1 MICPKCGTENPD
13 YFVYCKH
20 CSELLPSDEP
30 TPQQRVAAKVD
41 AYSGYDPYSGVS
53 IEKLLNE
60 PYYDPRQRH
69 NAIDPWELLDGED
82 EPEGS
87 GRFSERLDEILPP
100 EREYRRRSRRVPL
113 DPDSVITH
121 TPRSARSAQGA
132 AGRPVVKGRA
142 AAIGRESAAPQK
154 TENEEPREAAYAS
167 AGKEEPPR
175 AAGPESRAASQY
187 DRYDDEDRPF
197 APSPKHAGDPVP
209 SSPLNAMQ
217 FDEEPVSG
225 PADGAGEGSPLSP
238 RGLGDRPDGGERP
251 GADPLQESAGRIR
264 AEKNAEAVLDDIF
277 DEDDAPYEEK
287 RPRKAKKERAH
298 ESRKPRKAEKAL
310 VDEEGEP
317 KKSRSGMIFWIVIAV
332 LAAALLFV
340 SFKIVTQ
347 NYGSIGAAFS
357 AWFGGGDENA
367 PNSDSSV
374 VVEATDHSGMEAHS
388 ITVYGADG
396 LTVVF
401 ADPTTG
407 AELKQAVLQNGGYKL
422 TIVDLNWIP
431 EDAGDLTTFDV
442 KPVIY
447 LLDAEG
453 NRTDLEVPGFTV
465 NVPPTAVTVTAPD
478 VSAPVSVE
486 STAATLTITGT
497 VEADTPTRLF
507 WEGEEYTSAIDTATG
522 AFTIEAPLTP
532 GKTDYTLKA
541 ALTRHGDVS
550 VAVTLESVVSELAV
564 TIDQLPATVTEDAVP
579 VSGKTEA
586 GATVTVTG
594 PGAGEVTVNGDGTF
608 SFTADLANAGYG
620 LAEFTVTAESGGR
633 KDTADFSLLRT
644 PEIDA
649 YSRKAQV
656 FDYKN
661 VLRNPNDSKGKI
673 FRLDATVQSSEKL
686 SEYHQVVLV
695 HVDGDSQK
703 PVTLDYFSNTELS
716 AGKSY
721 RFFADANGNT
731 EETDSAPKMPRMNAW
746 FAGRNG

>member
-1 MICPKCGTENPD
+1 M
-13 YFVYCKH
+13 
-20 CSELLPSDEP
+20 
-30 TPQQRVAAKVD
+30 AAKVD
-41 AYSGYDPYSGVS
+41 AYSGCDPYSGVS

-69 NAIDPWELLDGED
+69 NAIDPWELLDEEE
-82 EPEGS
+82 EPGGS
-87 GRFSERLDEILPP
+87 SRFSERLDEILPP

-142 AAIGRESAAPQK
+142 AAMGRESAAPQK
-154 TENEEPREAAYAS
+154 AENEEIRGVAYAS
-167 AGKEEPPR
+167 AGKEEPSR
-175 AAGPESRAASQY
+175 AVGRESRAVSRH
-187 DRYDDEDRPF
+187 DHYDDEDRPF
-197 APSPKHAGDPVP
+197 APSPKYSGDPVP
-209 SSPLNAMQ
+209 ASPLNAIQ
-217 FDEEPVSG
+217 FDEDPASA
-225 PADGAGEGSPLSP
+225 PADGAGGGSPLSP
-238 RGLGDRPDGGERP
+238 RGLGGRPAGGELP
-251 GADPLQESAGRIR
+251 GTGPLQENAGRIR

-277 DEDDAPYEEK
+277 DEDGAPYEEK
-287 RPRKAKKERAH
+287 RPRKAKKERAP
-298 ESRKPRKAEKAL
+298 ESKKPRKAETAL
-310 VDEEGEP
+310 VDEDDDRP
-317 KKSRSGMIFWIVIAV
+317 KRSRSGMIFWIVIAV

-357 AWFGGGDENA
+357 AWFGGGNENA
-367 PNSDSSV
+367 QGSGGSSV
-374 VVEATDHSGMEAHS
+374 VVEATDHSGMDAHS

-431 EDAGDLTTFDV
+431 ENAGDLTTFEV
-442 KPVIY
+442 TPVIY

-453 NRTDLEVPGFTV
+453 NRTDLEAPGFTV

-486 STAATLTITGT
+486 STASTLTITGT

-532 GKTDYTLKA
+532 GKADYTLKA
-541 ALTRHGDVS
+541 TLTRHRDVS

-564 TIDQLPATVTEDAVP
+564 TIDQLPASVTEDTVP
-579 VSGKTEA
+579 ISGKTEA

-594 PGAGEVTVNGDGTF
+594 PGAGEVTVNDDGTF
-608 SFTADLANAGYG
+608 SFTANLASTGYG

-633 KDTADFSLLRT
+633 KGTADFSLLRT

-656 FDYKN
+656 FEYKT

-695 HVDGDSQK
+695 YVDGDSNK

-731 EETDSAPKMPRMNAW
+731 EETAAAPKMPRMNAW